1 MKRHDVEMTFGE
13 HLEELRKRIWLAG
26 IGVMVAA
33 CFCGIYYK
41 QMLTVLCR
49 PYAVATRAVQADVQ
63 KADAAE
69 KAEKGK
75 GEPSAEKPPA
85 PPALDLTAVPEEMRP
100 LVTGLHNEIVELKAQ
115 MAELKGPKSAAEPA
129 GPAAPAVKTFPPR
142 LILDSPIAGYVT
154 ILLLT
159 AICGLCIASPWVAYQ
174 LWSFIGVG
182 LQPNERRFVRIYG
195 PVSFLLFVAGAS
207 TFYFLL
213 LPFGLKTLLGPTS
226 SIIVDG
232 FQLIDPTVTLE
243 NYLRFIG
250 WMVLIMGLSFQTPL
264 VVLFLART
272 RIVPLRTL
280 ARKQKIIIFGMIVAG
295 AFLAPSGDPI
305 SCTIMAVPLIL
316 LYEIGLLIAWLME
329 RRDRREHPERFIYD
343 DLYEADK
350 KKDKEKDQKAP
361 ADEPEDIF

>member
-13 HLEELRKRIWLAG
+13 HLEELRKRIWMAL
-26 IGVMVAA
+26 IGVLIAA

-41 QMLTVLCR
+41 EMMTILIR
-49 PYAVATRAVQADVQ
+49 PYLVAVQKVQADVQ
-63 KADAAE
+63 KAGTPD
-69 KAEKGK
+69 KGK
-75 GEPSAEKPPA
+75 GETPPEKPTPA
-85 PPALDLTAVPEEMRP
+85 PIDVSAVPVEMRP
-100 LVTGLHNEIVELKAQ
+100 LVTGMHNEINDLKSQ
-115 MAELKGPKSAAEPA
+115 VAELKGVKAGVEP
-129 GPAAPAVKTFPPR
+129 PSPTAPAVKTLPPR

-159 AICGLCIASPWVAYQ
+159 AICGLCLSSPWVAYQ
-174 LWSFIGVG
+174 IWSFIGVG
-182 LQPNERRFVRIYG
+182 LQPNERRFVRVYG

-213 LPFGLKTLLGPTS
+213 LPFGLRTLLAPTS
-226 SIIVDG
+226 SIIIDG

-305 SCTIMAVPLIL
+305 SCTIMAVPLII
-316 LYEIGLLIAWLME
+316 LYEVGLLIAWLME

-343 DLYEADK
+343 DLYESDL
-350 KKDKEKDQKAP
+350 KKDKDKDQKAP